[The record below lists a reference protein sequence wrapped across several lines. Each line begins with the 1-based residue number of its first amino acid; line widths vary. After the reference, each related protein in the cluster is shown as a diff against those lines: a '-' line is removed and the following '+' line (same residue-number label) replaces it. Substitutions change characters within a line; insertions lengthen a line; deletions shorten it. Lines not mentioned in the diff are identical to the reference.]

1 MRRSQMKNN
10 KFYQVI
16 IAIFILVFMVDH
28 PVYATEWEDEEGPIS
43 FKIEM
48 LPWEIVNNII
58 PNKTIF
64 TIIDIETGLSFKV
77 QRRAGSHHADVQP
90 LTKEDTQIMKR
101 IYNNKWSWNRRA
113 IIVLINNQMIAASM
127 HGMPHGAGALPNGF
141 SGHFCVHFSGSITH
155 RLKNEDLSHKLM
167 VLKAAGKLDDYIQT
181 VNPYELIR
189 IFTIAINQGNQKLL
203 AMTLSN
209 PGHLDRVKNLV
220 KDITYFRII
229 EPLRQP
235 PEQLNGPFLVDVPVQ
250 VSIHKK
256 REGKENKVL
265 HFMIRKE
272 SLTNH
277 WFIDQEAIYEELK

>member
-1 MRRSQMKNN
+1 MKNN

-16 IAIFILVFMVDH
+16 IAIFILVLMVDH

-90 LTKEDTQIMKR
+90 LTKEDTQIMKK

-127 HGMPHGAGALPNGF
+127 HGMPHGAGALQNGF

-181 VNPYELIR
+181 VSPYELIR
-189 IFTIAINQGNQKLL
+189 IFTIAVNQGDQKLL
-203 AMTLSN
+203 TMTLSN
-209 PGHLDRVKNLV
+209 PGHSNRVNKLV
-220 KDITYFRII
+220 KDITYFGVDD
-229 EPLRQP
+229 PLRQP
-235 PEQLNGPFLVDVPVQ
+235 SEQLNGLFLVDVPVQ
-250 VSIHKK
+250 VSIYKK
-256 REGKENKVL
+256 REGKEKKVM
-265 HFMIRKE
+265 HFMIRRE
-272 SLTNH
+272 SLTDR
-277 WFIDQEAIYEELK
+277 WFIDQDSLHEDLK

>member
-1 MRRSQMKNN
+1 MKNN
-10 KFYQVI
+10 KLYQVI
-16 IAIFILVFMVDH
+16 IAIFIIVLMVDH
-28 PVYATEWEDEEGPIS
+28 SVYAMEWEDEEVPIS

-58 PNKTIF
+58 PNKTNF

-90 LTKEDTQIMKR
+90 LTKEDTQIMKK

-127 HGMPHGAGALPNGF
+127 HGMPHGAGALQNGF

-167 VLKAAGKLDDYIQT
+167 VLKAAGKLDDYLQT
-181 VNPYELIR
+181 VSPYELIR
-189 IFTIAINQGNQKLL
+189 IFTIAINQENQKLL

-209 PGHLDRVKNLV
+209 PSHPNRVIKIV
-220 KDITYFRII
+220 KDITYFGVVD
-229 EPLRQP
+229 PLRQP
-235 PEQLNGPFLVDVPVQ
+235 PEQLNGLFLVDVPVQ
-250 VSIHKK
+250 AAIYKK
-256 REGKENKVL
+256 REGKEIKVM
-265 HFMIRKE
+265 HFMIRRE
-272 SLTNH
+272 SLTDR
-277 WFIDQEAIYEELK
+277 WYIDQDLLYEDLK

>member
-1 MRRSQMKNN
+1 MKNN
-10 KFYQVI
+10 KLYQVI
-16 IAIFILVFMVDH
+16 IAIFIFVLMVDQS
-28 PVYATEWEDEEGPIS
+28 VYAMEWEDEEGPIS

-58 PNKTIF
+58 PDKTNF

-90 LTKEDTQIMKR
+90 LTKEDTQIMKK

-167 VLKAAGKLDDYIQT
+167 ILKAAGKLDDYIQT

-189 IFTIAINQGNQKLL
+189 IFTIAINQGNQELL

-209 PGHLDRVKNLV
+209 PSHPNRVNKLV
-220 KDITYFRII
+220 KDITYFGVVD
-229 EPLRQP
+229 PLRQP
-235 PEQLNGPFLVDVPVQ
+235 PEQLNGLFLVDVPVQ
-250 VSIHKK
+250 VAIYKK
-256 REGKENKVL
+256 KDGKEIKVM

-272 SLTNH
+272 SLTDR
-277 WFIDQEAIYEELK
+277 WFIDQDAIYEDLK

>member
-1 MRRSQMKNN
+1 MKNN

-16 IAIFILVFMVDH
+16 IAIFILALGVDH
-28 PVYATEWEDEEGPIS
+28 PVHATEWEDKEGPIS

-90 LTKEDTQIMKR
+90 LTKEDTKIMKK
-101 IYNNKWSWNRRA
+101 IYDNKWSWNRRA

-189 IFTIAINQGNQKLL
+189 IFTIAVNQGNQKLL

-209 PGHLDRVKNLV
+209 PGDSNRVIKLV
-220 KDITYFRII
+220 DDITYFGVVD
-229 EPLRQP
+229 PLRQP
-235 PEQLNGPFLVDVPVQ
+235 PEQLNGLLLVDVPVQ
-250 VSIHKK
+250 VAIYKK
-256 REGKENKVL
+256 REGKEKKVM
-265 HFMIRKE
+265 HFMIRRE
-272 SLTNH
+272 SLTDR
-277 WFIDQEAIYEELK
+277 WFIDQDSLHEDLK

>member
-1 MRRSQMKNN
+1 MKNKK
-10 KFYQVI
+10 KFQVFI
-16 IAIFILVFMVDH
+16 VIFIFVFMVNH
-28 PVYATEWEDEEGPIS
+28 SAYAIEWEDEDVPIS

-58 PNKTIF
+58 PNKTNF

-90 LTKEDTQIMKR
+90 LTKEDTQIMKK

-127 HGMPHGAGALPNGF
+127 HGMPHGAGALQNGF

-167 VLKAAGKLDDYIQT
+167 VLKAAGKLDDYIET
-181 VNPYELIR
+181 VSPYELIR
-189 IFTIAINQGNQKLL
+189 IFTISINQGNQKLL

-209 PGHLDRVKNLV
+209 PSHLNRVNKLV
-220 KDITYFRII
+220 KDITYFGVVD
-229 EPLRQP
+229 PLRQP
-235 PEQLNGPFLVDVPVQ
+235 PEQLNGLLLVDVPVQ
-250 VSIHKK
+250 VAIYKK
-256 REGKENKVL
+256 REGKEKKVM
-265 HFMIRKE
+265 HFMIRRD
-272 SLTNH
+272 SLTDR
-277 WFIDQEAIYEELK
+277 WYIDQDSLYEDLK

>member
-1 MRRSQMKNN
+1 MKNH

-28 PVYATEWEDEEGPIS
+28 PAHATEWEDEEGPIS

-90 LTKEDTQIMKR
+90 LTKEDTQIMKK

-127 HGMPHGAGALPNGF
+127 HGMPHGAGALQNGF

-181 VNPYELIR
+181 ISPYELIR
-189 IFTIAINQGNQKLL
+189 IFTIAVNQGNHKLL

-209 PGHLDRVKNLV
+209 PGYPKTVNELV
-220 KDITYFRII
+220 EDITYFGVV

-235 PEQLNGPFLVDVPVQ
+235 PEQLNGLFLVDVPVQ
-250 VSIHKK
+250 VAINKK
-256 REGKENKVL
+256 REGKEKKVM
-265 HFMIRKE
+265 HFMIRRE
-272 SLTNH
+272 SLTDR
-277 WFIDQEAIYEELK
+277 WFIDQDSLHEDLK

>member
-1 MRRSQMKNN
+1 MKNN
-10 KFYQVI
+10 KFNQVI
-16 IAIFILVFMVDH
+16 IAIFILVLMVDH
-28 PVYATEWEDEEGPIS
+28 SVYAVEWEDEEGPIS

-58 PNKTIF
+58 PNKTNF

-90 LTKEDTQIMKR
+90 LTKEDTQIMKK

-127 HGMPHGAGALPNGF
+127 HGMPHGAGALQNGF

-181 VNPYELIR
+181 VSPYELIR
-189 IFTIAINQGNQKLL
+189 IFTIAVNQGDQKLL

-209 PGHLDRVKNLV
+209 PGHSNRVNKLV
-220 KDITYFRII
+220 KDITYFGVDD
-229 EPLRQP
+229 PLRQP
-235 PEQLNGPFLVDVPVQ
+235 PEQLNGLFLVDVPVQ
-250 VSIHKK
+250 VAIYKK
-256 REGKENKVL
+256 REGKEKRL
-265 HFMIRKE
+265 CI
-272 SLTNH
+272 L
-277 WFIDQEAIYEELK
+277 

>member
-1 MRRSQMKNN
+1 MREKPMKNN
-10 KFYQVI
+10 KLYQVI
-16 IAIFILVFMVDH
+16 IAIFILLMVNH
-28 PVYATEWEDEEGPIS
+28 SVYAVEWEDEEGPIS

-58 PNKTIF
+58 PDKTNF

-90 LTKEDTQIMKR
+90 LTKEDTQIMKK

-127 HGMPHGAGALPNGF
+127 HGMPHGAGALQNGF

-181 VNPYELIR
+181 VSPYELIR
-189 IFTIAINQGNQKLL
+189 IFTIAVNQGDQKLL
-203 AMTLSN
+203 TMTFSN
-209 PGHLDRVKNLV
+209 PGHPNRVNKLV
-220 KDITYFRII
+220 KDITYFGVDD
-229 EPLRQP
+229 PLRQP
-235 PEQLNGPFLVDVPVQ
+235 SEQLNGLFLVDVPVQ
-250 VSIHKK
+250 VAIYKK
-256 REGKENKVL
+256 REGKEKKVM
-265 HFMIRKE
+265 HFMIRRE
-272 SLTNH
+272 SLTDR
-277 WFIDQEAIYEELK
+277 WFIDQGSLHEDLK

>member
-1 MRRSQMKNN
+1 MKKN
-10 KFYQVI
+10 KCYQVF
-16 IAIFILVFMVDH
+16 IAIFLIVLMVDH
-28 PVYATEWEDEEGPIS
+28 SVYAIEWEDEEAPIS

-58 PNKTIF
+58 PNKTNF

-90 LTKEDTQIMKR
+90 LTKEDTQIMKK

-127 HGMPHGAGALPNGF
+127 HGMPHGAGALQNGF

-181 VNPYELIR
+181 VSPYELIR
-189 IFTIAINQGNQKLL
+189 IFTIAINQENQKLL

-209 PGHLDRVKNLV
+209 PSQPDRVNKLV
-220 KDITYFRII
+220 KDITYLGVAD
-229 EPLRQP
+229 PLRQP
-235 PEQLNGPFLVDVPVQ
+235 PEQLNGLFLVDVPVQ
-250 VSIHKK
+250 VAIYTK
-256 REGKENKVL
+256 REGKEIKVM
-265 HFMIRKE
+265 HFMIRRE
-272 SLTNH
+272 NLTDR
-277 WFIDQEAIYEELK
+277 WFIDQDALYEALK

>member
-1 MRRSQMKNN
+1 MKNN
-10 KFYQVI
+10 KLYQVI
-16 IAIFILVFMVDH
+16 IAIFIIVLMVDH
-28 PVYATEWEDEEGPIS
+28 SVYAIEWEDEEVPIS

-58 PNKTIF
+58 PNKTNF

-90 LTKEDTQIMKR
+90 LTKEDTQIMKK

-127 HGMPHGAGALPNGF
+127 HGMPHGAGALQNGF

-167 VLKAAGKLDDYIQT
+167 VLKAAGKLDDYLQT
-181 VNPYELIR
+181 VSPYELIR
-189 IFTIAINQGNQKLL
+189 IFTIAINQENQKLL

-209 PGHLDRVKNLV
+209 PSHPNRVNKLV
-220 KDITYFRII
+220 KDITYFGVVD
-229 EPLRQP
+229 PLRQP
-235 PEQLNGPFLVDVPVQ
+235 PEQLNGLFLVDVPVQ
-250 VSIHKK
+250 AAIYKK
-256 REGKENKVL
+256 REGKEIKVM
-265 HFMIRKE
+265 HFMIRRE
-272 SLTNH
+272 SLTDR
-277 WFIDQEAIYEELK
+277 WYIDQDLLYEDLK